1 MEGTFI
7 RHKRVRSLMSCHI
20 LKVVRLFGG
29 TGAYLIMISKAGFA
43 SRVRLFVEGLG
54 RGFNV
59 SIDSSTQ
66 IPVMYELKDVLSS
79 SIHFDNVFNYIA
91 RDS

>member
-7 RHKRVRSLMSCHI
+7 RHKRVRYCHI

-29 TGAYLIMISKAGFA
+29 TGAYLIMIIKAGFA
-43 SRVRLFVEGLG
+43 SRVRLFVEGLD

-79 SIHFDNVFNYIA
+79 SIHFDNVV
-91 RDS
+91 